1 MNESEM
7 NAMFDDIGKAKED
20 MAKGIIAQQEKE
32 AEEAR
37 RHRPFGGGQEL
48 YDDSVDLEALERK
61 VDEEL
66 RLARMGVPAQQSD
79 LATGTSEENLI
90 ESDYVLEIQS
100 EEPKEE
106 DPQGPM
112 TEDIGITEIE
122 VPVIMAA
129 PAVSLPN
136 PVVKKPDLVEET
148 GKIEPDT
155 IPESDYVLNLTD
167 KEDTP
172 TPNEPVGED
181 STVKEAEPAV
191 EAKPEVVTHMEEAAS
206 DESAVELPNAEMNHE
221 VETKQE
227 SEVKPCVEQVLKPTP
242 ENANEEI
249 HSILQPDITQA
260 KLFVTHAAES
270 GFQYAFSYVTSKG
283 TKSICSE
290 TIKAS
295 DLEEATFMAAI
306 EFLNRME
313 QVEDQTIVLKTD
325 EDTANLLRRNA
336 AFGIV
341 DHYSDACASYI
352 EKVRALAAKKSLRVN
367 ASNETDT
374 DVWQL
379 LEAAL

>member
-1 MNESEM
+1 MNETEM
-7 NAMFDDIGKAKED
+7 NAMFDDIGRAKED

-66 RLARMGVPAQQSD
+66 RLARMGVPVQQPD
-79 LATGTSEENLI
+79 LATGTCKDELI
-90 ESDYVLEIQS
+90 ESDYVLEIKS
-100 EEPKEE
+100 ENPHEEEPHE
-106 DPQGPM
+106 PM
-112 TEDIGITEIE
+112 TGAIGLANLE
-122 VPVIMAA
+122 VPVVMAA
-129 PAVSLPN
+129 PAVSLPDPEVN
-136 PVVKKPDLVEET
+136 KPEMEEDESEA
-148 GKIEPDT
+148 KLENL
-155 IPESDYVLNLTD
+155 PESNYVLNLTNREEAPVP
-167 KEDTP
+167 KVAVEE
-172 TPNEPVGED
+172 EPKDE
-181 STVKEAEPAV
+181 
-191 EAKPEVVTHMEEAAS
+191 EAKPDIATQPETALPTEKVVPEEPAI
-206 DESAVELPNAEMNHE
+206 EISATETDHE
-221 VETKQE
+221 AQTEQEPET
-227 SEVKPCVEQVLKPTP
+227 KPCVEQALEVASEGVKK
-242 ENANEEI
+242 EV
-249 HSILQPDITQA
+249 HDILQPDITQA
-260 KLFVTHAAES
+260 KLFVTRAAES

-295 DLEEATFMAAI
+295 DFEEATFMAAI
-306 EFLNRME
+306 EFLNRIE
-313 QVEDQTIVLKTD
+313 QVEDQTIILKT
-325 EDTANLLRRNA
+325 EADTANLLRRNA

-367 ASNETDT
+367 ASNETET

>member
-206 DESAVELPNAEMNHE
+206 EESAVEIPDAEINHE
-221 VETKQE
+221 AETKQE
-227 SEVKPCVEQVLKPTP
+227 SEVKLCVEQVLKPTP
-242 ENANEEI
+242 EGANEET